1 MKLEESDFVE
11 CARHI
16 HDEKFAGD
24 SLEIVKE
31 IAAERCLPALVDRL
45 MACERSDSIS
55 EEKAVENA
63 MRHLE
68 AMAVVS
74 QPYACMAMV
83 HLSLHAAGLYMH
95 HVCDAV
101 DLWVYH
107 TRFPELIAYL
117 QWLASIEE
125 DEDMKEYYEGWVHEL
140 TK

>member
-1 MKLEESDFVE
+1 
-11 CARHI
+11 
-16 HDEKFAGD
+16 
-24 SLEIVKE
+24 
-31 IAAERCLPALVDRL
+31 
-45 MACERSDSIS
+45 
-55 EEKAVENA
+55 
-63 MRHLE
+63 
-68 AMAVVS
+68 
-74 QPYACMAMV
+74 
-83 HLSLHAAGLYMH
+83 MH